1 MCVRD
6 REALL
11 DSVPPWQHSLWARH
25 RRQRKERES
34 EDREEEGGREGGKEE
49 EEEKE
54 EEKEEEED
62 MSVRLGVSRH
72 REKRGEEKTAQWR
85 ENWIRLSD

>member
-1 MCVRD
+1 L
-6 REALL
+6 AA
-11 DSVPPWQHSLWARH
+11 QSLARH
-25 RRQRKERES
+25 RRQREKCES
-34 EDREEEGGREGGKEE
+34 KDGEKEGGRERGEE
-49 EEEKE
+49 QV
-54 EEKEEEED
+54 